1 MPSEFEQLKSELLTR
16 LEQSRTD
23 PTAIA
28 RRAAAR
34 AGNPYPPDDVR
45 YTPTIDEETARSRRP
60 ISTVKAFYAKFHGTS
75 HAEIAVVGDFDA
87 DAVRPLLGRLFGDL
101 RSATPYARVP
111 QPFYPTKSSPQSFDT
126 PDKANAAMFGRLS
139 MPFNDQSPDYAPLLV
154 ANRVLGGDSEFAAL
168 PARTG
173 ARRTLVCGRHRAA
186 ACVESIR
193 TARSSCTRSLRRRIS
208 TRFVQRRPKK
218 QARVRYR

>member
-1 MPSEFEQLKSELLTR
+1 SELLTR

-28 RRAAAR
+28 RRAATR

-45 YTPTIDEETARSRRP
+45 YTPTIDEEIAR
-60 ISTVKAFYAKFHGTS
+60 IKATDLDAVKAFYAKFYGTS

-139 MPFNDQSPDYAPLLV
+139 MPFNVQSPDYAALCLT
-154 ANRVLGGDSEFAAL
+154 NRQTMRRSLSPTACWAAIRIRGSSSAYGFATDS
-168 PARTG
+168 RM
-173 ARRTLVCGRHRAA
+173 
-186 ACVESIR
+186 
-193 TARSSCTRSLRRRIS
+193 RSAPRCSLRRS
-208 TRFVQRRPKK
+208 TRT
-218 QARVRYR
+218 